1 MMGHAFHLVRDE
13 RWLRELPTVPAW
25 TWPRIGSYLVGRLG
39 PGQLLIGDG
48 IGAYYLQAFG
58 LR

>member
-1 MMGHAFHLVRDE
+1 VASL
-13 RWLRELPTVPAW
+13 L
-25 TWPRIGSYLVGRLG
+25 IGAAYLVGRLG

-48 IGAYYLQAFG
+48 IDAYYLQAFG